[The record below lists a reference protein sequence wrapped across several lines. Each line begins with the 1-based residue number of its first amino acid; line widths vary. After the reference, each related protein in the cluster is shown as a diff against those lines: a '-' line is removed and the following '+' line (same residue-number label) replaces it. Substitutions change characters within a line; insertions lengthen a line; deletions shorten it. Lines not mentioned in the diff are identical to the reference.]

1 MPGDRG
7 LLYVPFLFLEGKKKK
22 DLTESSLKKTVDREE
37 SELEVNHNMILQ
49 AWNLKNGSKMT
60 T

>member
-1 MPGDRG
+1 MYRS
-7 LLYVPFLFLEGKKKK
+7 FSWKGKKKK

-37 SELEVNHNMILQ
+37 SELEVNRNMILQ